1 MVCEIVCQQR
11 GDGMTTKFTI
21 KERLR
26 YRIDN
31 TLARGVGMV
40 LLWLGFLTALFVIIV
55 AAVIQVT
62 GIGPSDSSTSLTEG
76 VWLAITRS
84 LDPGTFSGDEGDKFR
99 LGMLAVTLVGI
110 FLGATIIGNISSGI
124 DARLENLRRGRSS
137 VVEIGHTLIVG
148 RSDKLSVVI
157 GELVE
162 ANRSERGRAIVVL
175 TSEDPVQVTDDI
187 RRDVKDFGT
196 SRLVVRSGSPTR
208 VNDLARMN
216 PQDAKSVIVLSPDDD
231 TAQGY
236 LVKVVLGLNQLIPV
250 GSATTIVAEADDDEV
265 ADALAEVVGSRLITI
280 IPSAIVARITAQVSR
295 MAGLG
300 AVYRELLDFDGDEMY
315 IVPIPERWFGF
326 SFGELTLASS
336 NATIIGLRRADG
348 SVSLT
353 VDSESPVMTGDEA
366 IGIAEDN
373 SVFVFDRDPI
383 AWARP
388 ADHPV
393 MTLELSRER
402 TLIVGWSS
410 TAHLII
416 KEIESHA
423 SEGSE
428 LVILIDPDSHVVAEV
443 EAELALA
450 EISKHSIS
458 LECGST
464 ISRAVLANVLGSGAF
479 DHVMLLCERSTYG
492 LDQADARVL
501 LTLMHVRALLP
512 DSASNVIAELADPN
526 NVELGRQGD
535 NSEFIVS
542 MELISLLLA
551 QLGDSP
557 HLAHVFADMFDGA
570 GSTVAMHP
578 VERYVPLGE
587 SDFESI
593 IAAAR
598 NWGVVAI
605 GYRTARAVGGSG
617 ALPGGIR
624 VNPPKSDRITFSAGD
639 MVLVLVNTAM

>member
-1 MVCEIVCQQR
+1 
-11 GDGMTTKFTI
+11 MTTKFTI

-110 FLGATIIGNISSGI
+110 FLGATIIGIISSGI

-148 RSDKLSVVI
+148 RSDKLSVII

-416 KEIESHA
+416 K
-423 SEGSE
+423 
-428 LVILIDPDSHVVAEV
+428 
-443 EAELALA
+443 
-450 EISKHSIS
+450 
-458 LECGST
+458 
-464 ISRAVLANVLGSGAF
+464 
-479 DHVMLLCERSTYG
+479 
-492 LDQADARVL
+492 
-501 LTLMHVRALLP
+501 
-512 DSASNVIAELADPN
+512 
-526 NVELGRQGD
+526 
-535 NSEFIVS
+535 
-542 MELISLLLA
+542 
-551 QLGDSP
+551 
-557 HLAHVFADMFDGA
+557 
-570 GSTVAMHP
+570 
-578 VERYVPLGE
+578 
-587 SDFESI
+587 
-593 IAAAR
+593 
-598 NWGVVAI
+598 
-605 GYRTARAVGGSG
+605 
-617 ALPGGIR
+617 
-624 VNPPKSDRITFSAGD
+624 
-639 MVLVLVNTAM
+639 